1 MSYSM
6 LADGVVLLHL
16 LFIVVAVL
24 GGFLVLW
31 RPWLAAIHLPAA
43 AWAAYIEFAGGI
55 CPLTPLENRY
65 RQLAGEGGYSGGFI
79 EHYITPLIYPDGLTR
94 EIQFGLGLT
103 VIAINVLA
111 YGLLLRKLRRRV

>member
-1 MSYSM
+1 MSYSL

-94 EIQFGLGLT
+94 EIQVGLGLA